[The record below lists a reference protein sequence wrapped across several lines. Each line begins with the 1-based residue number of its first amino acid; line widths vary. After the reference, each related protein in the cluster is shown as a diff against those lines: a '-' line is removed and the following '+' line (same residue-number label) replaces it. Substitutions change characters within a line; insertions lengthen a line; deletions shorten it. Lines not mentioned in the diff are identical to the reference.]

1 MASESVKILIEA
13 EDKASAQVA
22 NASKNIEQAV
32 KGVKETGQR
41 AKGSIEFVGVMA
53 GQLGGGQL
61 QTAAQGVAAIT
72 EKVGQFSEVM
82 KAGSTAAGFF
92 QAGIMAL
99 VGAMSFNLGQSIGE
113 AIFGVRDLTKELED
127 LTAQYQQ
134 QAEVMKQTASIK
146 FGEQMEDLTLIKDPK
161 KQQSEAAALFKAI
174 EQQRDNAIKS
184 AAAYDTQAQKILDT
198 ENKYLGKMGAL
209 SEADQDRANQLILTA
224 NNQRTLVGELD
235 NELAQLSKMYGPRAK
250 MIEQIKQQQKAEDE
264 AAQKKKA
271 IDDSALSSLRSINYQ
286 YIELTKGQEAARR
299 EQMKDQGMT
308 DIQIERILFAER
320 ALGVEKKLADQ
331 KRKAEEAE
339 QSRLQKVADLRES
352 ELERLQEQKI
362 LLEQGEKA
370 AHIFRLTQQGLD
382 RDTAEAIANAQAA
395 SEQAAKSKQIQTA
408 QPVAAVESRLLS
420 RGPQQDKM
428 TDIAKSS
435 KVTAEQAAAINQGIT
450 KLASEVAKDR
460 ADRAKRE
467 QLEITIAGRGA

>member
-1 MASESVKILIEA
+1 VASESVKILIEA

-32 KGVKETGQR
+32 KGVKETGAR

-113 AIFGVRDLTKELED
+113 AIFGVRDLNKELED

-134 QAEVMKQTASIK
+134 QAEVMKQTASFK

-224 NNQRTLVGELD
+224 
-235 NELAQLSKMYGPRAK
+235 
-250 MIEQIKQQQKAEDE
+250 KAAEAE
-264 AAQKKKA
+264 AAAKKKA

-299 EQMKDQGMT
+299 EQMKDQGMS

-320 ALGVEKKLADQ
+320 ALGVEKQLADQ

-352 ELERLQEQKI
+352 ELERLEEQKI

-428 TDIAKSS
+428 SDIAKSS
-435 KVTAEQAAAINQGIT
+435 KATAEQTAAINQGIT

-460 ADRAKRE
+460 EDRARRE
-467 QLEITIAGRGA
+467 QVEITFAGNGA

>member
-32 KGVKETGQR
+32 KGVKETGAR

-82 KAGSTAAGFF
+82 KTGGKGAAFF
-92 QAGIMAL
+92 QAGIVAL
-99 VGAMSFNLGQSIGE
+99 VGVMAFQLGKTIGE
-113 AIFGVRDLTKELED
+113 AIFGVRDLAKEFED
-127 LTAQYQQ
+127 MTAESEQ
-134 QAEVMKQTASIK
+134 QAEAMKQIASIK
-146 FGEQMEDLTLIKDPK
+146 FGEQLEDVQLIKDPK
-161 KQQSEAAALFKAI
+161 KQQAEAVALFKAI
-174 EQQRDNAIKS
+174 EQQRDNAMKS
-184 AAAYDTQAQKILDT
+184 AAAYDAQAEQIRTK
-198 ENKYLGKMGAL
+198 EANFLGIL
-209 SEADQDRANQLILTA
+209 SEADNDRANQIQLQA
-224 NNQRTLVGELD
+224 NQQKALVGEFD
-235 NELAQLSKMYGPRAK
+235 AELAQLGKLFGPRAK
-250 MIEQIKQQQKAEDE
+250 MIEQIKAQQAAEAE
-264 AAQKKKA
+264 AAAKKKA

-299 EQMKDQGMT
+299 EQMKDQGMS
-308 DIQIERILFAER
+308 DIQIDRILFAER

-352 ELERLQEQKI
+352 ELERLEEQKI

-382 RDTAEAIANAQAA
+382 RDTAEAIANAQSA

-428 TDIAKSS
+428 SDIAKSS
-435 KVTAEQAAAINQGIT
+435 KATAEQTAAINQGIA

-467 QLEITIAGRGA
+467 QVEITFAGNGA

>member
-113 AIFGVRDLTKELED
+113 AIFGVRDLNKELED

-161 KQQSEAAALFKAI
+161 KQQNEAAALFKAI

-209 SEADQDRANQLILTA
+209 SEAEQDRANQLILTA

-250 MIEQIKQQQKAEDE
+250 MIEQIKQQQKLEDE

-320 ALGVEKKLADQ
+320 ALAVEKQLADQ

-352 ELERLQEQKI
+352 ELERLEEQKI

-395 SEQAAKSKQIQTA
+395 SEQASKAKQIQQAGPIT
-408 QPVAAVESRLLS
+408 AVESRLLS

-428 TDIAKSS
+428 SDIAKSS
-435 KVTAEQAAAINQGIT
+435 KATAEQTAAINAGIN

>member
-1 MASESVKILIEA
+1 VASESVKILIEA

-32 KGVKETGQR
+32 KGVKETGAR

-113 AIFGVRDLTKELED
+113 AIFGVRDLNKELED

-299 EQMKDQGMT
+299 EQLKDQGMS
-308 DIQIERILFAER
+308 DIQIDRILFAER
-320 ALGVEKKLADQ
+320 ALGVEKKLADH

-420 RGPQQDKM
+420 RGPSQDKM
-428 TDIAKSS
+428 SDIAKSS
-435 KVTAEQAAAINQGIT
+435 KATAEQTAAINQGISR
-450 KLASEVAKDR
+450 LATEVAKDR

>member
-32 KGVKETGQR
+32 KGVKETGAR

-113 AIFGVRDLTKELED
+113 AIFGVRDLNKELED

-134 QAEVMKQTASIK
+134 QAEVMKQNASIK

-161 KQQSEAAALFKAI
+161 KQQNEAAALFRAI

-299 EQMKDQGMT
+299 EQLKDQGMT

-370 AHIFRLTQQGLD
+370 AHIFRLTQQGFD

-428 TDIAKSS
+428 SDIAKSS
-435 KVTAEQAAAINQGIT
+435 KATAEQTAAINQGIT

-467 QLEITIAGRGA
+467 QLEITFAGNGA

>member
-1 MASESVKILIEA
+1 VKILIEA

-32 KGVKETGQR
+32 KGVKETGAR
-41 AKGSIEFVGVMA
+41 AKGS
-53 GQLGGGQL
+53 QL

-113 AIFGVRDLTKELED
+113 AIFGVRDLNKELED

-134 QAEVMKQTASIK
+134 QAEVMKQTASFK

-250 MIEQIKQQQKAEDE
+250 MIEQIKAQQAAEAE
-264 AAQKKKA
+264 AAAKKKA

-286 YIELTKGQEAARR
+286 YIELLTKGQEAARR
-299 EQMKDQGMT
+299 EQMKDQGMS

-320 ALGVEKKLADQ
+320 ALGVEKQLADQ

-352 ELERLQEQKI
+352 ELERLEEQKI

-428 TDIAKSS
+428 SDIAKSS
-435 KVTAEQAAAINQGIT
+435 KATAEQTAAINQGIT

-460 ADRAKRE
+460 HQAS
-467 QLEITIAGRGA
+467 

>member
-1 MASESVKILIEA
+1 VASESVKILIEA

-22 NASKNIEQAV
+22 TASKNIEQAV

-113 AIFGVRDLTKELED
+113 AIFGVRDLNKELED

-134 QAEVMKQTASIK
+134 QAEAMKQTASIK

-161 KQQSEAAALFKAI
+161 KQQNEAAALFKAI

-250 MIEQIKQQQKAEDE
+250 MIEQIKQQQKAEEE
-264 AAQKKKA
+264 AAAKKKA

-299 EQMKDQGMT
+299 EQLKDQGMS
-308 DIQIERILFAER
+308 DIQIDRILFAER

-428 TDIAKSS
+428 SDIAKSS
-435 KVTAEQAAAINQGIT
+435 KATAEQTAAINQGIT

-467 QLEITIAGRGA
+467 QLEITFAGNGA

>member
-1 MASESVKILIEA
+1 VASESVKILIEA

-113 AIFGVRDLTKELED
+113 AIFGVRDLNKELED

-134 QAEVMKQTASIK
+134 QAEAMKQTASIK

-161 KQQSEAAALFKAI
+161 KQQNEAAALFKAI

-250 MIEQIKQQQKAEDE
+250 MIEQIKQQQKAEEE
-264 AAQKKKA
+264 AAAKKKA

-299 EQMKDQGMT
+299 EQLKDQGMS
-308 DIQIERILFAER
+308 DIQIDRILFAER

-428 TDIAKSS
+428 SDIAKSS
-435 KVTAEQAAAINQGIT
+435 KATAEQTAAINQGIT

-467 QLEITIAGRGA
+467 QLEITFAGNGA

>member
-1 MASESVKILIEA
+1 
-13 EDKASAQVA
+13 
-22 NASKNIEQAV
+22 
-32 KGVKETGQR
+32 
-41 AKGSIEFVGVMA
+41 
-53 GQLGGGQL
+53 L

-82 KAGSTAAGFF
+82 KTGGKGAAFF
-92 QAGIMAL
+92 QAGIVAL
-99 VGAMSFNLGQSIGE
+99 VGVMAFQLGKTISE
-113 AIFGVRDLTKELED
+113 AIFGVRDLAKEFED
-127 LTAQYQQ
+127 MTAESDQ
-134 QAEVMKQTASIK
+134 QAEAMKQIASIK
-146 FGEQMEDLTLIKDPK
+146 FGEQLEDVQLIKDPK
-161 KQQSEAAALFKAI
+161 KQQAEAVALFKAI
-174 EQQRDNAIKS
+174 EEQRNNAIKS
-184 AAAYDTQAQKILDT
+184 ASVYDAQAEKIRT
-198 ENKYLGKMGAL
+198 KEANFLGIL
-209 SEADQDRANQLILTA
+209 SEADNDRANQIQLQA
-224 NNQRTLVGELD
+224 NQQKALVGELD
-235 NELAQLSKMYGPRAK
+235 NELAQLGKLFGPRAK

-286 YIELTKGQEAARR
+286 YLELTKGQEAARR
-299 EQMKDQGMT
+299 EQMKDQGMS
-308 DIQIERILFAER
+308 DIQIDRILFAER

-352 ELERLQEQKI
+352 ELERLEEQKI
-362 LLEQGEKA
+362 LLEQGERA
-370 AHIFRLTQQGLD
+370 AHVFRLTQQGLD

-428 TDIAKSS
+428 SDIAKSS
-435 KVTAEQAAAINQGIT
+435 KATAEQTAAINVGIS
-450 KLASEVAKDR
+450 KLATEVAKDR
-460 ADRAKRE
+460 ADRAKQE

>member
-1 MASESVKILIEA
+1 VASESVKILIEA

-113 AIFGVRDLTKELED
+113 AIFGVRDLNKELED

-161 KQQSEAAALFKAI
+161 KQQNEAAALFKAI

-250 MIEQIKQQQKAEDE
+250 MIEQIKAQQAAEAE
-264 AAQKKKA
+264 AAAKKKA

-299 EQMKDQGMT
+299 EQMKDQGMS
-308 DIQIERILFAER
+308 DIQIDRILYAER
-320 ALGVEKKLADQ
+320 ALDIEKKLADQ

-428 TDIAKSS
+428 SDIAKSS
-435 KVTAEQAAAINQGIT
+435 KATAEQTAAINVGIS
-450 KLASEVAKDR
+450 KLATEVAKDR

-467 QLEITIAGRGA
+467 QLEITFAGNGA

>member
-32 KGVKETGQR
+32 KGVKETGAR

-113 AIFGVRDLTKELED
+113 AIFGVRDLNKELED

-161 KQQSEAAALFKAI
+161 KQQAEAAALFKAI

-250 MIEQIKQQQKAEDE
+250 MIEQIKDQQAAESE
-264 AAQKKKA
+264 ASAKKKA

-299 EQMKDQGMT
+299 EQMKDQGMS

-320 ALGVEKKLADQ
+320 ALDIEKKLADQ

-428 TDIAKSS
+428 SDIAKSS
-435 KVTAEQAAAINQGIT
+435 KATAEQAAAINQGIT

-460 ADRAKRE
+460 ADRARRE

>member
-13 EDKASAQVA
+13 EDRASAQVA

-32 KGVKETGQR
+32 KGVKETGAR

-113 AIFGVRDLTKELED
+113 AIFGVRDLNKELED

-250 MIEQIKQQQKAEDE
+250 MIEQIKQQQKLEEE

-299 EQMKDQGMT
+299 EQMKDQGMS

-428 TDIAKSS
+428 SDIAKSS
-435 KVTAEQAAAINQGIT
+435 KATAEQTAAINQGIT

>member
-32 KGVKETGQR
+32 KGVKETGQK

-99 VGAMSFNLGQSIGE
+99 VGVMSFQLGKSIGE
-113 AIFGVRDLTKELED
+113 SIFGVRDLTKELED
-127 LTAQYQQ
+127 MTAQFQQ

-146 FGEQMEDLTLIKDPK
+146 FGEQLEDVQLIKDPK
-161 KQQSEAAALFKAI
+161 KQQAEAVALFKAI
-174 EQQRDNAIKS
+174 EEQRNNAIRS
-184 AAAYDTQAQKILDT
+184 ASMYDDQVQKIRST
-198 ENKYLGKMGAL
+198 ENAYLGKLGEL
-209 SEADQDRANQLILTA
+209 SDADAERANQLQLTA
-224 NNQRTLVGELD
+224 NNQRALADELN
-235 NELAQLSKMYGPRAK
+235 NELAQLGKLFGPRAK
-250 MIEQIKQQQKAEDE
+250 MIEQIKAQQKAEEE
-264 AAQKKKA
+264 AAAKKKS

-286 YIELTKGQEAARR
+286 YIELTKGQEASRR

-428 TDIAKSS
+428 SDIAKSS
-435 KVTAEQAAAINQGIT
+435 KATAEQTAAINVGIS
-450 KLASEVAKDR
+450 KLATEVAKDR

-467 QLEITIAGRGA
+467 QVEITIAGRGA

>member
-1 MASESVKILIEA
+1 
-13 EDKASAQVA
+13 
-22 NASKNIEQAV
+22 
-32 KGVKETGQR
+32 
-41 AKGSIEFVGVMA
+41 VMA

-82 KAGSTAAGFF
+82 KTGGKGAAFF
-92 QAGIMAL
+92 QAGIVAL
-99 VGAMSFNLGQSIGE
+99 VGVMAFQLGKTISE
-113 AIFGVRDLTKELED
+113 AIFGVRDLAKEFED
-127 LTAQYQQ
+127 MTAESDQ
-134 QAEVMKQTASIK
+134 QAEAMKQIASIK
-146 FGEQMEDLTLIKDPK
+146 FGEQLEDVQLIKDPK
-161 KQQSEAAALFKAI
+161 KQQAEAVALFKAI
-174 EQQRDNAIKS
+174 EEQRNNAIKS
-184 AAAYDTQAQKILDT
+184 ASVYDAQAEKIRT
-198 ENKYLGKMGAL
+198 KEANFLGIL
-209 SEADQDRANQLILTA
+209 SEADNDRANQIQLQA
-224 NNQRTLVGELD
+224 NQQKALVGELD
-235 NELAQLSKMYGPRAK
+235 NELAQLGKLFGPRAK

-286 YIELTKGQEAARR
+286 YLELTKGQEAARR
-299 EQMKDQGMT
+299 EQMKDQGMS
-308 DIQIERILFAER
+308 DIQIDRILFAER
-320 ALGVEKKLADQ
+320 ALGVEKQLADQ

-352 ELERLQEQKI
+352 ELERLEEQKI
-362 LLEQGEKA
+362 LLEQGERA
-370 AHIFRLTQQGLD
+370 AHVFRLTQQGLD

-428 TDIAKSS
+428 SDIAKSS
-435 KVTAEQAAAINQGIT
+435 KATAEQTAAINVGIS
-450 KLASEVAKDR
+450 KLATEVAKDR
-460 ADRAKRE
+460 ADRAKQE